1 MRIRIPIK
9 SPKEIERMRE
19 SGRIASDIL
28 QQLAAAVAPGV
39 TTKEIDNL
47 AADLM
52 EKNGCKSAFLN
63 YRGFS
68 GQICISVN
76 EEVVHGIP
84 GNRKLKTGDI
94 VSVDCGVVWEG
105 FVADSATTIPIGD
118 IDEETA
124 SLLKVTEESLYKA
137 IDQAR
142 IGNYVRDISQ
152 VVQEWVEKH
161 GFSVVRELVGHG
173 VGREM
178 HEDPQIPNYVT
189 AQRGPKLNEG
199 LVIAIEPMVNV
210 GGCEVRLKRDRWTIE
225 TLDRSRSAHFE
236 HTIAVT
242 KDGPQILTAGR

>member
-1 MRIRIPIK
+1 MIQLK
-9 SPKEIERMRE
+9 TEKEIELIRTGGEILAGALKLVRE
-19 SGRIASDIL
+19 ACHPNVKTIELDQMAEEYILERGGRPAFKGY
-28 QQLAAAVAPGV
+28 QGFPG
-39 TTKEIDNL
+39 TL
-47 AADLM
+47 
-52 EKNGCKSAFLN
+52 
-63 YRGFS
+63 
-68 GQICISVN
+68 CISVN

-84 GNRKLKTGDI
+84 GNRKLKSGDI

-105 FVADSATTIPIGD
+105 FVADSATTIPVGD
-118 IDEETA
+118 IDEETS
-124 SLLKVTEESLYKA
+124 SLLTVTEESLYKA

-142 IGNYVRDISQ
+142 VGNYVRDISQ

-189 AQRGPKLNEG
+189 AQRGPKLKEG

-225 TLDRSRSAHFE
+225 TLDRSKSAHFE
-236 HTIAVT
+236 HTVAVT
-242 KDGPQILTAGR
+242 KDGPQILTAGK

>member
-1 MRIRIPIK
+1 MI
-9 SPKEIERMRE
+9 
-19 SGRIASDIL
+19 
-28 QQLAAAVAPGV
+28 QLK
-39 TTKEIDNL
+39 TEKEIDLIRTGGDIL
-47 AADLM
+47 AGALKLVRAACAPNVKTKDLDQIA
-52 EKNGCKSAFLN
+52 EEYILERGGRPAFKG
-63 YRGFS
+63 YQGFP
-68 GQICISVN
+68 GTLCISVN

-84 GNRKLKTGDI
+84 GNRKLKSGDI

-118 IDEETA
+118 IDEQTA
-124 SLLKVTEESLYKA
+124 SLLKVTEEALYKA

-142 IGNYVRDISQ
+142 VGNHVRDISQ

-189 AQRGPKLNEG
+189 AQRGPKLKEG

-225 TLDRSRSAHFE
+225 TLDSSRSAHFE
-236 HTIAVT
+236 HTVAVT

>member
-1 MRIRIPIK
+1 MIQLK
-9 SPKEIERMRE
+9 TPKEIELIQAGGEILAGALKLVRE
-19 SGRIASDIL
+19 ACAPNVKTKELD
-28 QQLAAAVAPGV
+28 QLAEEFILERGGRPAFKGYQGFPG
-39 TTKEIDNL
+39 TL
-47 AADLM
+47 
-52 EKNGCKSAFLN
+52 
-63 YRGFS
+63 
-68 GQICISVN
+68 CISVN

-84 GNRKLKTGDI
+84 GSRKLKQGDI

-124 SLLKVTEESLYKA
+124 TLLKVTEESLYKA

-142 IGNYVRDISQ
+142 VGNYVRDISQ

-173 VGREM
+173 VGREI

-189 AQRGPKLNEG
+189 AQRGPKLKEG
-199 LVIAIEPMVNV
+199 LVIAIEPMVNA

-236 HTIAVT
+236 HTVAVT
-242 KDGPQILTAGR
+242 KDGPKILTAGK

>member
-1 MRIRIPIK
+1 MIQLK
-9 SPKEIERMRE
+9 TEKEIELIRM
-19 SGRIASDIL
+19 GGDIL
-28 QQLAAAVAPGV
+28 AGALKLVREACEPNVKTKELDQLAEEYILERGGRP
-39 TTKEIDNL
+39 
-47 AADLM
+47 
-52 EKNGCKSAFLN
+52 AFKG
-63 YRGFS
+63 YQGFPATL
-68 GQICISVN
+68 CISIN

-84 GNRKLKTGDI
+84 GNRRLKSGDV
-94 VSVDCGVVWEG
+94 VSVDCGVIWEG

-124 SLLKVTEESLYKA
+124 KLLQVTEESLYKG
-137 IDQAR
+137 IEQAR

-199 LVIAIEPMVNV
+199 LVIAIEPMVNL

-225 TLDRSRSAHFE
+225 TLDRSTSAHFE
-236 HTIAVT
+236 HTVAVT
-242 KDGPQILTAGR
+242 KDGPKILTAGR